1 MCVKQNK
8 RHVGYN
14 HCRLHGLRSLQ
25 SEMTSLRGMVGG
37 QEILALAK
45 LPRHVWRV
53 WEILGK
59 QGLLPPKFVD
69 PPVRTTNL
77 SLFMNAVFVSVIVS
91 FIYSNR
97 VRDSGGNILRRADKL
112 GL

>member
-1 MCVKQNK
+1 MLPPDRQVCLWG
-8 RHVGYN
+8 RF
-14 HCRLHGLRSLQ
+14 GLPHFS
-25 SEMTSLRGMVGG
+25 V